1 MKNKI
6 KMSDVNSTILL
17 TTLNVNRLSTPIKR
31 QKVEHLKYIQFF
43 FVKRNHIYMAKVVR
57 PGKTKQDSTVG
68 CLQETPF
75 ISKDPNSLKLK
86 GYSKQ

>member
-1 MKNKI
+1 
-6 KMSDVNSTILL
+6 
-17 TTLNVNRLSTPIKR
+17 
-31 QKVEHLKYIQFF
+31 
-43 FVKRNHIYMAKVVR
+43 MAKVVR

-75 ISKDPNSLKLK
+75 ISKDPNLLKLK